1 MATIEEL
8 PDDIVEKTDAQ
19 SAEHPVEASASQN
32 ESDQGEGG
40 NTNSSLNQSM
50 GQSFHNSEGG
60 DSDSNAPLSSRG
72 STKATGKEDSMSL
85 RSAADSDRVNGDY
98 IEGRSYR
105 HRMYGAD
112 EEDQRDVDG
121 SPMMTNRFFWELF
134 KKEWKKY
141 YRTPSLNEKL
151 YLHYKGF
158 SYIRNMEQ
166 FTGLKCLYFEGN
178 GCKSMLGLEHCI
190 EMRSLF
196 VQENMIN
203 KIEGLQHMTDLR
215 QLNLSENM
223 IQKVEGLENC
233 VNLDT
238 VHLKRNRLGRWE
250 GGCIESL
257 KGLLDCPTISCLDIQ
272 DNYLDDP
279 AILEEIL
286 MKMPNLKVL
295 YLMNNPCV
303 KTIKGYRKTIITQIP
318 TLTYLDDRPVFED
331 DRRRAEAWSR
341 GGIEEERLE
350 MKKIKQEKD
359 DKHWAN
365 HEAFRLM
372 VNKARDTKKNEAEA
386 DKEAKDYKK
395 KSMKEMMAAARS
407 AKEEGR
413 GEETGQFSVK
423 QINAANGEFVWE
435 PNDLQQ
441 QTDFY
446 NGIRTKTDEK
456 LKQK

>member
-1 MATIEEL
+1 M
-8 PDDIVEKTDAQ
+8 
-19 SAEHPVEASASQN
+19 
-32 ESDQGEGG
+32 
-40 NTNSSLNQSM
+40 
-50 GQSFHNSEGG
+50 
-60 DSDSNAPLSSRG
+60 
-72 STKATGKEDSMSL
+72 
-85 RSAADSDRVNGDY
+85 
-98 IEGRSYR
+98 
-105 HRMYGAD
+105 
-112 EEDQRDVDG
+112 
-121 SPMMTNRFFWELF
+121 
-134 KKEWKKY
+134 
-141 YRTPSLNEKL
+141 
-151 YLHYKGF
+151 
-158 SYIRNMEQ
+158 
-166 FTGLKCLYFEGN
+166 
-178 GCKSMLGLEHCI
+178 
-190 EMRSLF
+190 
-196 VQENMIN
+196 QENMIN

-238 VHLKRNRLGRWE
+238 VHLKRNSLGRWE

-295 YLMNNPCV
+295 YMMNNPCV

-423 QINAANGEFVWE
+423 
-435 PNDLQQ
+435 
-441 QTDFY
+441 
-446 NGIRTKTDEK
+446 
-456 LKQK
+456 

>member
-1 MATIEEL
+1 MAHQERFREIHSIKETHVA
-8 PDDIVEKTDAQ
+8 DQQIV
-19 SAEHPVEASASQN
+19 
-32 ESDQGEGG
+32 
-40 NTNSSLNQSM
+40 
-50 GQSFHNSEGG
+50 
-60 DSDSNAPLSSRG
+60 
-72 STKATGKEDSMSL
+72 
-85 RSAADSDRVNGDY
+85 
-98 IEGRSYR
+98 
-105 HRMYGAD
+105 YG
-112 EEDQRDVDG
+112 
-121 SPMMTNRFFWELF
+121 
-134 KKEWKKY
+134 
-141 YRTPSLNEKL
+141 
-151 YLHYKGF
+151 
-158 SYIRNMEQ
+158 
-166 FTGLKCLYFEGN
+166 
-178 GCKSMLGLEHCI
+178 
-190 EMRSLF
+190 
-196 VQENMIN
+196 
-203 KIEGLQHMTDLR
+203 
-215 QLNLSENM
+215 
-223 IQKVEGLENC
+223 EGLENC

-257 KGLLDCPTISCLDIQ
+257 KGLLDCPKISCLDIQ

-365 HEAFRLM
+365 HEAFRFM

-413 GEETGQFSVK
+413 GESGSVEER
-423 QINAANGEFVWE
+423 IVSAIVPREVMRNAGGGY
-435 PNDLQQ
+435 L
-441 QTDFY
+441 
-446 NGIRTKTDEK
+446 R
-456 LKQK
+456 